1 MLSACRDDVKVN
13 KMIKK
18 VNDNSGMPRVY
29 LFTLDSLKSN
39 LKVNVFTK
47 DSVVAEITIQNNS
60 SEPIAF
66 LNKMLPSDTLTES
79 IFHLSVKSITN
90 ESINLYPRPIK
101 SKNSYYQGL
110 QFLAPAVIPNIE
122 LDSFVSISPNKKML
136 FEVNLTKLYDLNKYI
151 DCEFSIEFMA
161 CYPLIR
167 NGKHVHLKMKDYD
180 FPVPAYFSI
189 GLLDNNRANEYEN
202 EVKFK
207 LN

>member
-122 LDSFVSISPNKKML
+122 LDSFVSISPNKKCFL
-136 FEVNLTKLYDLNKYI
+136 KLTLPNYTT
-151 DCEFSIEFMA
+151 
-161 CYPLIR
+161 
-167 NGKHVHLKMKDYD
+167 
-180 FPVPAYFSI
+180 
-189 GLLDNNRANEYEN
+189 
-202 EVKFK
+202 
-207 LN
+207 